1 MPPRAN
7 PGGADSNARAR
18 CEGMDSLDAAS
29 LASALPELPPQP
41 GMSQLRSIQRAASRA
56 PRARGRAQTDSFN
69 WERRVAGRCKLV
81 GSPASRVRHKL
92 QPHRTPLPFYL
103 QGDAQHNSPRALAKR
118 HELLKSVRIA
128 RAARQFW
135 DTLGLSEHAALE
147 KSQYLQVHRLL
158 ARALAPEMGADDW
171 AAAAEADWRG
181 DLARGRSVTAEA
193 ASRRLGGGGK
203 DGGLGVGGACTL
215 SRQMYELSIFEVA
228 DLWTSSTSEAEYVT
242 FIDKLFRRVT
252 KPAPRPRR
260 AGSAGRGARGGGD
273 GGRTVVYG
281 GAAEGAAGA
290 AGGQVVQVAV
300 APNEEIDEESE
311 IDEITGE
318 AAHDIDKIDEV
329 DEIDEALASQAPPP
343 PPPPLPPPPPP
354 PPPPAAPRRRVFRRP
369 EEVVPIARTD
379 PNSPRPGHHPRPELL
394 ASSPLAMSRPDSNPT
409 TSPNHTHNPNPT
421 SNPYHP

>member
-1 MPPRAN
+1 
-7 PGGADSNARAR
+7 
-18 CEGMDSLDAAS
+18 MDSLDAAS

-41 GMSQLRSIQRAASRA
+41 GILSQLRSIQR
-56 PRARGRAQTDSFN
+56 DSFN

-81 GSPASRVRHKL
+81 GSPASRMRHKP
-92 QPHRTPLPFYL
+92 QPHRNPLPSYL

-135 DTLGLSEHAALE
+135 DTLGLGEHAALE
-147 KSQYLQVHRLL
+147 KSHYLQVHRLI

-193 ASRRLGGGGK
+193 ASRRLGGGGE

-260 AGSAGRGARGGGD
+260 AGSAGRSARRGD
-273 GGRTVVYG
+273 GGRRG
-281 GAAEGAAGA
+281 GGAAAEGAEGG
-290 AGGQVVQVAV
+290 AGGQVVEVAV
-300 APNEEIDEESE
+300 APNEEIDGDSE

-318 AAHDIDKIDEV
+318 AAHEIGEV
-329 DEIDEALASQAPPP
+329 DEALTSTDQALARTAFFQDRITCSHPSGRGSRDRIVTSSSQAPPP
-343 PPPPLPPPPPP
+343 PPPPL
-354 PPPPAAPRRRVFRRP
+354 PPAAPRRRVFRRP
-369 EEVVPIARTD
+369 EEVVPIGRPE
-379 PNSPRPGHHPRPELL
+379 PNSPLPGYHPRPELL
-394 ASSPLAMSRPDSNPT
+394 ASSPLAMSRPDPHPATN
-409 TSPNHTHNPNPT
+409 PNHTHSPNLT
-421 SNPYHP
+421 LNPY